1 MILLY
6 IIYIISQAKA
16 ACEEISYH
24 EKASAETPNR
34 TNRLLGTLDN
44 FFLLATISGMWSL
57 TSLTRD
63 QTLTL
68 GSVQSSNHWTDS
80 EFPAIIMTGYR
91 TCTQNIKY

>member
-44 FFLLATISGMWSL
+44 FFFSFGHNQWHVESYFP
-57 TSLTRD
+57 D
-63 QTLTL
+63 Q
-68 GSVQSSNHWTDS
+68 GSNPYPWQ
-80 EFPAIIMTGYR
+80 
-91 TCTQNIKY
+91 

>member
-1 MILLY
+1 MLLY
-6 IIYIISQAKA
+6 IIYIISQTKA

-24 EKASAETPNR
+24 EKASAKTPNS

-44 FFLLATISGMWSL
+44 FFFLAAMSGMWNL

-68 GSVQSSNHWTDS
+68 GNESA
-80 EFPAIIMTGYR
+80 EFYPLDR
-91 TCTQNIKY
+91 Q

>member
-1 MILLY
+1 MLLY

-16 ACEEISYH
+16 ACEEISHH
-24 EKASAETPNR
+24 EKAWAETPNS

-44 FFLLATISGMWSL
+44 FFFFFLATMSGMWSL

-68 GSVQSSNHWTDS
+68 GSEST
-80 EFPAIIMTGYR
+80 EF
-91 TCTQNIKY
+91 